1 MSTAIT
7 TANLWRRWREGVSP
21 EPGALLREELA
32 GLSRYH
38 LDRSEARFKLDQN
51 EPPWELPQ
59 EVQQRVAE
67 RWAKE
72 AWNLYPDF
80 HADDLRARLGQLH
93 GVDAGQ
99 VLVGNGSNE
108 LLAVA
113 LTGLV
118 ETGQEVLGFD
128 PSFGLYRGF
137 AAKAG
142 ARYRGVPLGSDLAL
156 PYRELLAEVR
166 RDPSRPVLLCAPNN
180 PTGGAL
186 SVAEVE
192 ALLEAL
198 EAPLFLDNAYGEF
211 CRHDYRPLLARHPHL
226 VLFRTFSKAWAL
238 AAARIGYL
246 LAAAPVVEA
255 LIRVKLPY
263 NLDRW
268 SAIAAEEALFQAAF
282 VEAQVAQ
289 LVAQRCRWAE
299 VLGGAGFE
307 VFDSEANFLLVR
319 CGDAA
324 AAAAWFRRFAEAG
337 VLLRDV
343 GGYRGLEGC
352 LRVSIGSEEAF
363 RAVRQVI
370 EGGVR

>member
-1 MSTAIT
+1 MSTVTASST
-7 TANLWRRWREGVSP
+7 TWRRWREGTAP
-21 EPGALLREELA
+21 EASALLRPELA

-38 LDRSEARFKLDQN
+38 LDRSHARFKLDQN
-51 EPPWELPQ
+51 EPPWELPP

-80 HADDLRARLGQLH
+80 HADDLRARLGELH
-93 GVDAGQ
+93 GVGAER

-118 ETGQEVLGFD
+118 QTGQEVLGFD

-142 ARYRGVPLGSDLAL
+142 AHYRGVPLGRDLAL
-156 PYRELLAEVR
+156 PVAALLAEVR
-166 RDPSRPVLLCAPNN
+166 RDPSRPVLLCTPNN

-186 SVAEVE
+186 SVPEAE

-211 CRHDYRPLLARHPHL
+211 CRHDYRPLLGRHPHL

-268 SAIAAEEALFQAAF
+268 SAIAAEEALAAAPF
-282 VEAQVAQ
+282 VEARVAE
-289 LVAQRCRWAE
+289 LVAARDRWAE
-299 VLGGAGFE
+299 VLRRAGFE
-307 VFDSEANFLLVR
+307 VFASEANFLLVR

-324 AAAAWFRRFAEAG
+324 RAAAWFRRFAGAG

-343 GGYRGLEGC
+343 GGYRGIEGC
-352 LRVSIGSEEAF
+352 LRISIGSDEAL
-363 RAVRQVI
+363 RAVGEVI
-370 EGGVR
+370 EGGLG